1 VTDDQDFRCRMEQIG
16 DLVQKMEGIA
26 DPAVRA
32 AAKELVARLME
43 LHGTGLERMLEITF
57 GAGGPA
63 MGIIDAFGRDPL
75 VGSLL
80 ILYGLHPEPL
90 GTRVTKAL
98 EQIRPRLRKQGGEI
112 ELISLEE
119 GVVRIRIEAA
129 AHTCGSTVKTLR
141 STVEEAIYGAAPD
154 IASLLIDGPE
164 SKASSG
170 FVALEKLMGDHRSLP
185 VGTGPALVSRV
196 EGAD

>member
-1 VTDDQDFRCRMEQIG
+1 MTDDQDFRCRMEQIG

-57 GAGGPA
+57 GAGESA

-80 ILYGLHPEPL
+80 ILYGLHPEAL
-90 GTRVTKAL
+90 ETRVIKAV
-98 EQIRPRLRKQGGEI
+98 ERIRPRLRKQGSEI
-112 ELISLEE
+112 ELVSVEE
-119 GVVRIRIEAA
+119 GVVRIRVEETV
-129 AHTCGSTVKTLR
+129 HTCGSTTKTVR
-141 STVEEAIYGAAPD
+141 STIEEAIYDAAPD
-154 IASLLIDGPE
+154 ITSLLIDGPE
-164 SKASSG
+164 AKASSG
-170 FVALEKLMGDHRSLP
+170 FVAVEKLMRNHRSMP
-185 VGTGPALVSRV
+185 VGTGPTLVSRV